1 MLHASIRVVSLSSR
15 PGLTGPT
22 KGKGKKLSQSNP
34 VQVQRMFPSVFA
46 WQVHCMGPCVLLTAM
61 VDDAVLCRSLQLQS
75 KLASAHMQSRVLTD
89 AALQKYIQYGR
100 STTPAGINFVLP
112 FSATRPDPLQ
122 FRAADGVV
130 GSCVQPARC
139 PEPRRTQHMIVSGH
153 RTTANRQ
160 KPRASNQ
167 PPQKQEKATDSS
179 NQTKPN
185 QTNRQGT

>member
-22 KGKGKKLSQSNP
+22 KGKGKKLRQSNP

-61 VDDAVLCRSLQLQS
+61 VDDAVLCHSLQLQS
-75 KLASAHMQSRVLTD
+75 KLSTAHMQSRVLTD
-89 AALQKYIQYGR
+89 ASLQKYIQNGR

-130 GSCVQPARC
+130 GSCVQPARA
-139 PEPRRTQHMIVSGH
+139 QKN
-153 RTTANRQ
+153 TAHDCIRSQNDC
-160 KPRASNQ
+160 
-167 PPQKQEKATDSS
+167 KQTKATGIEPAATGARKS
-179 NQTKPN
+179 Q
-185 QTNRQGT
+185 RQ

>member
-22 KGKGKKLSQSNP
+22 KGKGKKLRQSNP

-61 VDDAVLCRSLQLQS
+61 VDDAVLCHSLQLQS
-75 KLASAHMQSRVLTD
+75 KLSTAHMQSRVLTD
-89 AALQKYIQYGR
+89 AALQKYIQNGR

-112 FSATRPDPLQ
+112 FSATRPAVLQ
-122 FRAADGVV
+122 MESLAAVC
-130 GSCVQPARC
+130 SQ

-167 PPQKQEKATDSS
+167 PPQEQEKPQTVA
-179 NQTKPN
+179 TKPTGRAHSL
-185 QTNRQGT
+185 QYPSFF